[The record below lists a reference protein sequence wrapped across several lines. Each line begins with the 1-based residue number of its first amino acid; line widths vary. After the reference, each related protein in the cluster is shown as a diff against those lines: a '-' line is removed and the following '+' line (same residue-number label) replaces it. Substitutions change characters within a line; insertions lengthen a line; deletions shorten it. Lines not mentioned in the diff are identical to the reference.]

1 MTKNTKIPK
10 IPYKLGW
17 GRNPISPQTGCNKQE
32 ILNSVILIKIF
43 VVINVYDLF
52 RNFVNASGGYPRRRF
67 SSSGLGCCELPANDS
82 VLSLLTHLVH
92 TVKLLEL
99 KQELSTSVHYVH
111 WLCLQIYSAERER
124 KDLLLQKT
132 MDCWWSE
139 LQGLVLGLKRI

>member
-67 SSSGLGCCELPANDS
+67 SSSGLGCCELQRTILFS
-82 VLSLLTHLVH
+82 LSSLTS
-92 TVKLLEL
+92 
-99 KQELSTSVHYVH
+99 STHCQVTGVEARAEYECT
-111 WLCLQIYSAERER
+111 LRTLALFTNKFGCERER
-124 KDLLLQKT
+124 IFCRKPWIVDGVSYKEEF
-132 MDCWWSE
+132 W
-139 LQGLVLGLKRI
+139 V